1 MIARSGDTN
10 TLCMVDTF
18 LGDMFGSTG
27 KAGYLESINYL

>member
-27 KAGYLESINYL
+27 KAGCPRKY